1 MQFTRLRLAGFKSF
15 VDPADLEIA
24 PGMTGIVG
32 PNGCG
37 KSNLVEALRWVMGET
52 SARRMRGG
60 DMEDVIFGGTATRP
74 ARNVAEVAL
83 VAEDDGALP
92 AGMAALAGGEIEIV
106 RRIER
111 GHGSDYRVGG
121 RPARARDVQ
130 TMFADAASGAH
141 SPALVS
147 QGRVS
152 ALINAKPTERRQV
165 LEDAAGIA
173 GLHAR
178 RHEAELKLRAAEAN
192 LERLEDVLGAM
203 QAQLGNLKKQARQ
216 AIRYREL
223 TEEIRRADAV
233 VLALRWQDL
242 LARTQRARDGFAA
255 ADGAVRQAMLD
266 AAQAGTRN
274 ADCAAALPPLRKD
287 EAAQAAAL
295 SVVTARRDNLIT
307 EERQLASA
315 TAEAERQAQQ
325 LAVDLAHE
333 ARQRDE
339 AALVESRLAAEA
351 DELAVQAQA
360 HPAKQAA
367 AAQALTD
374 ARAAV
379 EAADADLA
387 ALTEKVASAEA
398 EAAALGRQKR
408 DIEQR
413 LATLDR
419 RLADERRRL
428 DSLPADRADTEAI
441 AVAAANLADAER
453 AASDTRASLTGAEK
467 ARFEAEAAVGH
478 ARGLER
484 QASGDATRLAA
495 EQRALAGLLK
505 STQAGNFPPVLDAMR
520 VARGYEAA
528 LAAALADGLEAAL
541 DPAAPAHWRMPEWG
555 EDAAPFSSE
564 IEPLAPKITAP
575 PALGLALAHVG
586 LVKDDA
592 AGGRLAAGLKPG
604 QILVT
609 RAGGLWRWDGLVRRP
624 GTASPAAA
632 RLEQRNRLE
641 QVEREFAEADLAA
654 RSAAENLAKADRALA
669 EAATAEKQLRG
680 AVMTATATL
689 EQARGSHIQRQ
700 REAEARAMTRQSLA
714 ASLAAAEADRAGAAE
729 QAAALDAM
737 LVSLPD
743 SVDARRQLEALR
755 ARLSAERNR
764 LASCLAAVEQL
775 GREDGARS
783 QRLAGI
789 ARERQEWRGRA
800 GRAAIRLAELD
811 SRAASVQSMRDRL
824 AGEPARLAAE
834 RERILSQLQDA
845 ERARSQASDRVAAAE
860 AAQQASDRALRQA
873 EAALAEAR
881 EGRVRAEGV
890 VAAVLEEL
898 EQLRQRAAER
908 LGGERLGNVMP
919 ANVDLN
925 LLAGLAGLTL
935 DKLPHPQAAEARH
948 EKLLRDRESIGPV
961 NLRAEIEVAELD
973 AEIDRMTSE
982 RDDLLA
988 AIARLRQ
995 AVQGLNR
1002 EARERLLAS
1011 FGTIDGHF
1019 QRLFTQLF
1027 GGGSAELK
1035 LTDADDPL
1043 DAGLEILASPPG
1055 KKLQHL
1061 SLLSGGEQ
1069 ALTAIALIFAMFLTN
1084 PSPVCVLDEVDA
1096 PLDDA
1101 NVDRFC
1107 LLVKEI
1113 TESIGTRFL
1122 IITHHRL
1129 TMARMDRLY
1138 GVTMAERGISQLVSV
1153 DLRGADDLRAAQ

>member
-1 MQFTRLRLAGFKSF
+1 MQFKRLRLAGFKSF

-92 AGMAALAGGEIEIV
+92 AGMAALAGSGEIEIV

-152 ALINAKPTERRQV
+152 ALINAKPAERRQV

-203 QAQLGNLKKQARQ
+203 QTQLGSLKKQARQ

-242 LARTQRARDGFAA
+242 LGRTQRARDGFAA

-295 SVVTARRDNLIT
+295 SAVTARRDNLIA

-315 TAEAERQAQQ
+315 TAEAERQARQ
-325 LAVDLAHE
+325 LDADRTHE

-408 DIEQR
+408 DLEQR

-441 AVAAANLADAER
+441 AAAAANLANAER
-453 AASDTRASLTGAEK
+453 AASDTRASLTEAEK
-467 ARFEAEAAVGH
+467 ARFEAEAAVGS
-478 ARGLER
+478 ARAQER

-505 STQAGNFPPVLDAMR
+505 NTQAGNFPPVLDAMR

-541 DPAAPAHWRMPEWG
+541 DTTAPAHWRMPESAQ
-555 EDAAPFSSE
+555 DTAPFPAD

-575 PALGLALAHVG
+575 PALALALAHAG
-586 LVKDDA
+586 LVKDEA
-592 AGGRLAAGLKPG
+592 AGDRLAAGLKPG

-624 GTASPAAA
+624 GTQSPAAV

-654 RSAAENLAKADRALA
+654 KAAAENLAKADRALVD
-669 EAATAEKQLRG
+669 ATATEKQLRG
-680 AVMTATATL
+680 AVMTATAAL

-729 QAAALDAM
+729 QASALDAT
-737 LVSLPD
+737 LISLPD

-789 ARERQEWRGRA
+789 ARERQEWRDRA
-800 GRAAIRLAELD
+800 GRAGIRLAELD
-811 SRAASVQSMRDRL
+811 SRAEAVQSMRDRL

-845 ERARSQASDRVAAAE
+845 ERARGQASDRVAAAE

-898 EQLRQRAAER
+898 EQLRQRAV
-908 LGGERLGNVMP
+908 ERLGNVMP

-925 LLAGLAGLTL
+925 LLAGLAGITL

-973 AEIDRMTSE
+973 AEIERMTSE